1 MSNQNKAQKATIAE
15 IKDKFFEIPAYQRL
29 YEWES
34 TQIEELLNDMK
45 KACDEGKE
53 QYFIG
58 NITTSKK
65 GDSFVLID
73 GQQRLTTL
81 WFIGFYLA
89 SKKCGEWDNFI
100 AQDDKLRI
108 AMPIRDNE
116 EKALIELAN
125 NIADKEN
132 LAQSLLGKDIYQNI
146 FNAFKCIESWFASGN
161 GKDIDLANF
170 AKYIYESVCFV
181 FVELAQNT
189 DLNRFFVRMNNRG
202 KQLEKH
208 EILKA
213 RILDKLKDDKSDEW
227 QKYAKIWDLCSDMNK
242 YIFQSAS
249 DRKVLNAVSDD
260 NKWWNIDRI
269 IKEFNNKNTKNKDSD
284 DTLDKVESIIDFP
297 TFLLH
302 CYKLW
307 IAKKCNENKIP
318 KEITITKDRLLEIM
332 WDAKEDKDKHNYL
345 FIKSDK
351 QDCKDF
357 IVDMLRYRVL
367 FDYFVIKSDMVAKG
381 GDSYKIMRLSE
392 NKGNY
397 SLPENSK
404 KGELTSGVLHDLVMI
419 QNYLR
424 VARQG
429 EKQNYHHWLTPFLA
443 YLDTQKDKILVLEG
457 NALDL
462 DFTKWKTEKEG
473 KDIAECESKTNIIA
487 KRFSN
492 ESNDLQ
498 NELII
503 YLSELDTAL
512 SKEQLGT
519 NGENK
524 LLPIANEAIQATFQT
539 KSLKDINWN
548 LKSITDE
555 WKQYAI
561 KDNYT
566 KWDFLNNGTR
576 TPHYWF
582 YRLEY
587 YLWKNK
593 QKFADIKF
601 SGQSFESI
609 ANKFY
614 FRNLNS
620 VEHIQPQS
628 KAKEKDWQIH
638 DESTKDEKR
647 DIDCFGNLALLS
659 VGFNSSLSNQDN
671 ADKRLDLQKKIN
683 KSEVESLKLWLVYAL
698 YIKEGNEWTYENAQE
713 HQNQMLDILIESLKS
728 SQ

>member
-1 MSNQNKAQKATIAE
+1 MGNKAIQATIGGE
-15 IKDKFFEIPAYQRL
+15 TIENKKINLLDKFFEIPTYQRL

-34 TQIEELLNDMK
+34 TQIEELLNDIK

-65 GDSFVLID
+65 DDKFVLID

-89 SKKCGEWDNFI
+89 SKGCDKWKEFILQGE
-100 AQDDKLRI
+100 KLRI
-108 AMPIRDNE
+108 AMPIRENE

-132 LAQSLLGKDIYQNI
+132 LAQYLLGKDIYQNI
-146 FNAFKCIESWFASGN
+146 FDAFKCIESWFASGN
-161 GKDIDLANF
+161 GKDIDLAKF

-181 FVELAQNT
+181 FVELAENT

-213 RILDKLKDDKSDEW
+213 RILDKIKDDKDW

-242 YIFQSAS
+242 YIFQSANDRNILNSKS
-249 DRKVLNAVSDD
+249 DGGEKRSIDKIISEIDERIAKSTNNDD
-260 NKWWNIDRI
+260 I
-269 IKEFNNKNTKNKDSD
+269 
-284 DTLDKVESIIDFP
+284 LDKVESIIDFP

-302 CYKLW
+302 CLKLYAHNNSKND
-307 IAKKCNENKIP
+307 ISIS
-318 KEITITKDRLLEIM
+318 
-332 WDAKEDKDKHNYL
+332 KDKL
-345 FIKSDK
+345 LDIFDLDSREKWDSKSCKCFIT
-351 QDCKDF
+351 
-357 IVDMLRYRVL
+357 DMLYYRVL
-367 FDYFVIKSDMVAKG
+367 FDFFVIKNNAEQG
-381 GDSYKIMRLSE
+381 NGFRIRRLYSYTK
-392 NKGNY
+392 NKTTY
-397 SLPENSK
+397 YRLPEDSK
-404 KGELTSGVLHDLVMI
+404 LVADSPLHNLAMI

-429 EKQNYHHWLTPFLA
+429 DRQNYHHWLTPFLKFLDKSELINYDYIKISSWNPDKICENFA
-443 YLDTQKDKILVLEG
+443 NNDNSKQNDLVKFLEMLDTNLAIARLSGDENSL
-457 NALDL
+457 LD
-462 DFTKWKTEKEG
+462 E
-473 KDIAECESKTNIIA
+473 TN
-487 KRFSN
+487 K
-492 ESNDLQ
+492 
-498 NELII
+498 
-503 YLSELDTAL
+503 
-512 SKEQLGT
+512 
-519 NGENK
+519 
-524 LLPIANEAIQATFQT
+524 AIQQAQNYQPTETPANIDFD
-539 KSLKDINWN
+539 SL
-548 LKSITDE
+548 
-555 WKQYAI
+555 
-561 KDNYT
+561 
-566 KWDFLNNGTR
+566 LNNGTG

>member
-1 MSNQNKAQKATIAE
+1 MGNKAIQATIGGE
-15 IKDKFFEIPAYQRL
+15 TIENKKINLLDKFFEIPAYQRL

-34 TQIEELLNDMK
+34 TQIEELLNDIK
-45 KACDEGKE
+45 KACDESKE

-108 AMPIRDNE
+108 AMPIRENE

-146 FNAFKCIESWFASGN
+146 FNAFKCIESWFVSGN
-161 GKDIDLANF
+161 GKDIDLAKF

-181 FVELAQNT
+181 FVELAENT

-213 RILDKLKDDKSDEW
+213 RILDKIKDDKSDEW

-249 DRKVLNAVSDD
+249 DRNFLNSE
-260 NKWWNIDRI
+260 NEGGEKWGIDTI
-269 IKEFNNKNTKNKDSD
+269 IGEFNERNAKGAQND
-284 DTLDKVESIIDFP
+284 DTPDKVESIIDFP

-302 CYKLW
+302 CYKLYSQD
-307 IAKKCNENKIP
+307 NNVP
-318 KEITITKDRLLEIM
+318 ITQDKLLENFNLSKMDSESCKI
-332 WDAKEDKDKHNYL
+332 
-345 FIKSDK
+345 FIKS
-351 QDCKDF
+351 
-357 IVDMLRYRVL
+357 MLYYRVL
-367 FDYFVIKSDMVAKG
+367 FDYFVIKNNAEQG
-381 GDSYKIMRLSE
+381 NGFRIRRLYPDTK
-392 NKGNY
+392 NKTTY
-397 SLPENSK
+397 YRLPEDSK
-404 KGELTSGVLHDLVMI
+404 SVADSPLHNLAMV

-429 EKQNYHHWLTPFLA
+429 DRQNYHHWLTPFLKFLHKSELINYDCIKPEMWNPDEICKTFA
-443 YLDTQKDKILVLEG
+443 KNDESKQDDLVKFLEILDTNLAIARLSGDENSLLDETNKAIQQAQNLQPKTLG
-457 NALDL
+457 NVDL
-462 DFTKWKTEKEG
+462 D
-473 KDIAECESKTNIIA
+473 S
-487 KRFSN
+487 
-492 ESNDLQ
+492 L
-498 NELII
+498 L
-503 YLSELDTAL
+503 
-512 SKEQLGT
+512 
-519 NGENK
+519 NK
-524 LLPIANEAIQATFQT
+524 
-539 KSLKDINWN
+539 
-548 LKSITDE
+548 
-555 WKQYAI
+555 
-561 KDNYT
+561 
-566 KWDFLNNGTR
+566 LNNGTR

-601 SGQSFESI
+601 SGQSFENI
-609 ANKFY
+609 ADKFY

-628 KAKEKDWQIH
+628 RAEEKDWQIH
-638 DESTKDEKR
+638 NKGTKDEKR

-683 KSEVESLKLWLVYAL
+683 KSDVESLKLWLVYAN
-698 YIKEGNEWTYENAQE
+698 YPKDEDWTYANAQV
-713 HQNQMLDILIESLKS
+713 HQEQMIDILIKSLKS

>member
-1 MSNQNKAQKATIAE
+1 MSNQNKAIQATIGGKVDNE
-15 IKDKFFEIPAYQRL
+15 NTNLLDKFFEIPAYQRL

-34 TQIEELLNDMK
+34 EQIETLLDDMK
-45 KACDEGKE
+45 KAFDLDKE
-53 QYFIG
+53 KAYFIG

-89 SKKCGEWDNFI
+89 SKGCDKWKEFI
-100 AQDDKLRI
+100 LQNDKLRI

-116 EKALIELAN
+116 EKALKDLAN
-125 NIADKEN
+125 NIAGKEN

-146 FNAFKCIESWFASGN
+146 FEAFECIESWFASGN

-181 FVELAQNT
+181 FVELAQT

-213 RILDKLKDDKSDEW
+213 RMLGVIQQGGGEW
-227 QKYAKIWDLCSDMNK
+227 QKYAKMWDLCSDMNK

-249 DRKVLNAVSDD
+249 DRNILNSE
-260 NKWWNIDRI
+260 NEGSKKCGIDTI
-269 IKEFNNKNTKNKDSD
+269 ISESYERSAKSTQND
-284 DTLDKVESIIDFP
+284 DTPDKVESIIDFP

-302 CYKLW
+302 CYKLYSQD
-307 IAKKCNENKIP
+307 NSVP
-318 KEITITKDRLLEIM
+318 ITQDKLLENFNLSKM
-332 WDAKEDKDKHNYL
+332 DSESCKG
-345 FIKSDK
+345 FIT
-351 QDCKDF
+351 
-357 IVDMLRYRVL
+357 DMLYYRVL
-367 FDYFVIKSDMVAKG
+367 FDYFVIKNNAEQG
-381 GDSYKIMRLSE
+381 NGFRIRRLYSYTK
-392 NKGNY
+392 NKTTY
-397 SLPENSK
+397 YRLPEDSK
-404 KGELTSGVLHDLVMI
+404 SFADSPLHNLAMI

-429 EKQNYHHWLTPFLA
+429 ERQNYHHWLTPFLQFLHKSELINYDYIKPEMWNPNEICKIFA
-443 YLDTQKDKILVLEG
+443 KNDEGKQDNLVKFLEILDTNLAIAQLSNKEL
-457 NALDL
+457 LD
-462 DFTKWKTEKEG
+462 
-473 KDIAECESKTNIIA
+473 
-487 KRFSN
+487 
-492 ESNDLQ
+492 ESN
-498 NELII
+498 
-503 YLSELDTAL
+503 
-512 SKEQLGT
+512 K
-519 NGENK
+519 
-524 LLPIANEAIQATFQT
+524 
-539 KSLKDINWN
+539 
-548 LKSITDE
+548 
-555 WKQYAI
+555 AI
-561 KDNYT
+561 KEAQNYKPT
-566 KWDFLNNGTR
+566 ETPANIDFDSLLNNGSR

-587 YLWKNK
+587 YLWKDK

-601 SGQSFESI
+601 SGQSFGSV
-609 ANKFY
+609 ADKFY

-620 VEHIQPQS
+620 IEHIQPQS
-628 KAKEKDWQIH
+628 KAEDKDWKIH
-638 DESTKDEKR
+638 NKGTKDEKR

-683 KSEVESLKLWLVYAL
+683 KSEVESLKLWLVYAN
-698 YIKEGNEWTYENAQE
+698 YPKDEDWTYANAQA

-728 SQ
+728 SQKK